1 MNYARTFLSKTGE
14 RFDEDA
20 QAWGLSRTRALL
32 IALAPLVVIGVITL
46 LAALALLSK
55 STFRPI
61 FNFVVAEDSLLEWP
75 QFVFALAAGLMF
87 IWMGIQFIRKGQWV
101 VGAAHLL
108 IGVCGVFVA
117 GEEISWGQRIFGWAE
132 PESLGAINHQKELN
146 VHNIRLVQRA
156 FGFAALFA
164 SMYGV
169 GAPLLASFVEALR
182 TRTPLRFLAVPPL
195 FLLPA
200 FLMPFGYRLF
210 RILIWPGTNALV
222 VTYGEGPELCLYFG
236 LMVFAALNLR
246 RLRQDQPAPAPKA
259 APAGA

>member
-87 IWMGIQFIRKGQWV
+87 IWMGIQFIRGS
-101 VGAAHLL
+101 GLSAR
-108 IGVCGVFVA
+108 
-117 GEEISWGQRIFGWAE
+117 RI
-132 PESLGAINHQKELN
+132 
-146 VHNIRLVQRA
+146 
-156 FGFAALFA
+156 
-164 SMYGV
+164 
-169 GAPLLASFVEALR
+169 
-182 TRTPLRFLAVPPL
+182 
-195 FLLPA
+195 
-200 FLMPFGYRLF
+200 
-210 RILIWPGTNALV
+210 
-222 VTYGEGPELCLYFG
+222 C
-236 LMVFAALNLR
+236 
-246 RLRQDQPAPAPKA
+246 
-259 APAGA
+259 